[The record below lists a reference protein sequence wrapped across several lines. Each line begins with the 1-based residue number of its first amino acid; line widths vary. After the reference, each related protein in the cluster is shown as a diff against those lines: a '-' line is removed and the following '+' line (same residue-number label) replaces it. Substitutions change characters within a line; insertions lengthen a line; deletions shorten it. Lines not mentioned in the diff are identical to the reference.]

1 MTHRRN
7 MACRLGVC
15 EGAVGKAQRIVD
27 SSEHPHCEGV
37 QNLCRGAGILAEP
50 VGQITM
56 PRWVVELDGFLK
68 MLMGGGKIA
77 ELKAI
82 AAGNVVRDQGLGAI
96 RLGRG
101 V

>member
-1 MTHRRN
+1 
-7 MACRLGVC
+7 
-15 EGAVGKAQRIVD
+15 
-27 SSEHPHCEGV
+27 
-37 QNLCRGAGILAEP
+37 
-50 VGQITM
+50 M

-101 V
+101 VAQ